1 MNKGFS
7 DSLAF
12 DIAEI
17 TRKGTLIRYD
27 EYITILIELKQWEK
41 DEKVADEMLHSVRTY
56 VGGADRFESHP
67 SYHYTLS
74 ICLSLK

>member
-7 DSLAF
+7 ASLAF

-67 SYHYTLS
+67 SYHIS
-74 ICLSLK
+74 IPILIQ